1 MEWTFRIT
9 EAQYLRAWNLHRGV
23 DCAIRKRLLLSLLG
37 VWLVMMAVIVAAL
50 VLSPGHE
57 KVGSAARHSSNGS
70 AAIGAIGGILAAVV
84 AAANVYQV
92 RRRYRADATM
102 EGEFTVR
109 LDGQSFTV
117 SNSATAALP
126 SGWRQFTGWREDIK
140 RGLIVLRQQPQ
151 QFVVLNVG
159 GFQEPQ
165 RVELR
170 TILAQAL
177 PPN

>member
-1 MEWTFRIT
+1 
-9 EAQYLRAWNLHRGV
+9 
-23 DCAIRKRLLLSLLG
+23 
-37 VWLVMMAVIVAAL
+37 
-50 VLSPGHE
+50 
-57 KVGSAARHSSNGS
+57 
-70 AAIGAIGGILAAVV
+70 
-84 AAANVYQV
+84 
-92 RRRYRADATM
+92 
-102 EGEFTVR
+102 
-109 LDGQSFTV
+109 
-117 SNSATAALP
+117 LP
-126 SGWRQFTGWREDIK
+126 SGWRQFTGWREEIK